1 MAGHFVNPWFK
12 TTEFEADYCSGLIKL
27 FTAQIRMI
35 EQLKDPRALKKII
48 TCVQAGDMCG

>member
-48 TCVQAGDMCG
+48 TSVQAGDMCG